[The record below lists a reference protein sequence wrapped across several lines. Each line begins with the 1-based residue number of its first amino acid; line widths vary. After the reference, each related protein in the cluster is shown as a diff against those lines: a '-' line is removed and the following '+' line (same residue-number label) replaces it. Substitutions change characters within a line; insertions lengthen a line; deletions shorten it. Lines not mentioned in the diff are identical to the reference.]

1 MASSEPFQMIPNR
14 LLDMIQDG
22 NAVLAYAWCRRC
34 SDWNTGELTQSAAE
48 IGRRM
53 GIGARTISRYLKV
66 LQDAGW
72 MELVGEVGM
81 QRWRVIPPGAQLVQ
95 ERPKPATK
103 GPKSKRSTPCQI
115 WQGDISSKVEN
126 TASQSP
132 LFDVSPVAFLSD
144 PDLLSGSDL
153 DLPDLLGVEGSPVGD
168 HSTDLDPALPVGGP
182 GGGHPTP
189 AKVGRVPPVKP
200 DSTPPEKAD
209 RADPELT
216 VAAIERG
223 EWEKTK
229 PSNANALAELLRQV
243 WIDEVWT
250 AWADAGD
257 PPTRGIGSDL
267 VEIHKALKDG
277 ATPRGIVDAFRG
289 VSGHPWFAATLA
301 KGAPATALR
310 VILHT
315 NAGKLYEE
323 LAAIGRKRRGQGAAA
338 DRNAAESAW
347 VSLYASAFDVLA
359 KGKRREP
366 TSYERQRWGRTGCWE
381 VSEVSEG
388 PGGAVPVYGPAER
401 SGFTWA
407 EIARVDAAIRSMSLA
422 AGNVAAGRIA
432 SDQVLEQ
439 FGTVGG
445 QVAGAM
451 QRRVVSEFKAFGE
464 QIAAVVAVVA
474 ARQSQQEQ
482 EQV

>member
-1 MASSEPFQMIPNR
+1 MASSEPFQMLPNR
-14 LLDMIQDG
+14 LLDTVADPG
-22 NAVLAYAWCRRC
+22 AVWAYLWCRRF
-34 SDWNTGELTQSAAE
+34 SNWKSGGLTKTTTE
-48 IGRRM
+48 IAQLM
-53 GIGARTISRYLKV
+53 GITQRTLAKYLKT
-66 LQDAGW
+66 LQTTGW
-72 MELVGEVGM
+72 MVLDGLPG
-81 QRWRVIPPGAQLVQ
+81 QQFWRIIPPGAQLVRSAPDAVFQ
-95 ERPKPATK
+95 GVVFEKP
-103 GPKSKRSTPCQI
+103 SK
-115 WQGDISSKVEN
+115 

-132 LFDVSPVAFLSD
+132 LLRVPDFAALSDPGSDPESD
-144 PDLLSGSDL
+144 PDLL
-153 DLPDLLGVEGSPVGD
+153 GVVGSPVGQC
-168 HSTDLDPALPVGGP
+168 STDLDPALYPEGGP
-182 GGGHPTP
+182 GGTTP
-189 AKVGRVPPVKP
+189 QGVKNRAPPPPEKP
-200 DSTPPEKAD
+200 STPPENLSV
-209 RADPELT
+209 E
-216 VAAIERG
+216 AIERG
-223 EWEKTK
+223 DWEEAR
-229 PSNANALAELLRQV
+229 PQNANALAIALRQV

-250 AWADAGD
+250 AWAGGGE
-257 PPTRGIGSDL
+257 PPTRGVGSDL

-323 LAAIGRKRRGQGAAA
+323 LAAIGRKRRGQGVAA

-347 VSLYASAFDVLA
+347 VSLYASAFEVLA
-359 KGKRREP
+359 KGKRRAP
-366 TSYERQRWGRTGCWE
+366 TSYEAQRWGRTGCWDVVE
-381 VSEVSEG
+381 VSDG
-388 PGGAVPVYGPAER
+388 PGGVVPVYGPAER
-401 SGFTWA
+401 KGFTWA

-445 QVAGAM
+445 QIAGAM